1 VLILSRKEGDSIV
14 IDGGVRIVVL
24 SSDRRGVRLGIEAP
38 AETRIQRGEIVDQ
51 VGQENR
57 RATSASREWLDLVP
71 AAAQVRPGAD

>member
-1 VLILSRKEGDSIV
+1 MLILSRKEGDSIV

>member
-38 AETRIQRGEIVDQ
+38 AETRILRGEIVDQ